1 MMLASMLK
9 SLRPDGG
16 PLAESDAHQIMSA
29 LLDGGIPEFER
40 GAAWAL
46 LESRPPEFAVMLAYQ
61 DALTQ
66 RCFRMHTV
74 SGSSMPVVLPTYWGT
89 REQANLLPLL
99 ALMLRR
105 LGVPVLIH
113 GALDSIGGTGTP
125 QILREMGIF
134 PSTSLTQAQTRLEEE
149 KLAFVPVAILS
160 PGLADLMAL
169 RGRLGFGLL
178 ARRMARLLDPFGG
191 QSLNVLASSD
201 DAERGMLRELLCVRG
216 SPALLLE
223 GTENEPFAD
232 PGRRPALELI
242 RESRSE
248 TLFAPESSMVKG
260 LAWLPPAGDAVS
272 TAAWT
277 SRVLA
282 GAVPLPLPLVNQL
295 ACCLYGTGYTEDLN
309 QAKAI
314 VAVESGSLIAA

>member
-1 MMLASMLK
+1 MLAGMLK
-9 SLRPDGG
+9 TLRPDAG
-16 PLAESDAHQIMSA
+16 PLPEADARQIMSA
-29 LLDGGIPEFER
+29 LLDGGIPDFER

-46 LESRPPEFAVMLAYQ
+46 LESRPCEFAAMLAYQ

-66 RCFRMHTV
+66 RCFRLHGIT
-74 SGSSMPVVLPTYWGT
+74 GCSMPVVLPSYWGT
-89 REQANLLPLL
+89 KEQANLLPLL
-99 ALMLRR
+99 AMMLRR

-113 GALDSIGGTGTP
+113 GTLDSTGGTGTP
-125 QILREMGIF
+125 QILRELGVL
-134 PSTSLTQAQTRLEEE
+134 PSTSLTQAQQRLEEE
-149 KLAFVPVAILS
+149 KLAFVPLAVLC
-160 PGLADLMAL
+160 PGLADLMSL
-169 RGRLGFGLL
+169 RGRLGFGSL
-178 ARRMARLLDPFGG
+178 ARRLARLIDPFGG
-191 QSLNVLASSD
+191 ESLNVLASAD
-201 DAERGMLRELLCVRG
+201 ETEREILRELLCVRG

-242 RESRSE
+242 RDARSE
-248 TLFAPESSMVKG
+248 TLFAPESNMVKG

-272 TAAWT
+272 TATWT
-277 SRVLA
+277 RRVLA
-282 GAVPLPLPLVNQL
+282 GGVPLPLPLVNQL